1 MDCTGSFGV
10 VYTGA
15 SWTVT
20 GLYLAAVLHFYWN
33 IPGFGIE
40 LL

>member
-15 SWTVT
+15 LWTVT
-20 GLYLAAVLHFYWN
+20 GLYLAAVLDF
-33 IPGFGIE
+33 IE
-40 LL
+40 IYLALGYN